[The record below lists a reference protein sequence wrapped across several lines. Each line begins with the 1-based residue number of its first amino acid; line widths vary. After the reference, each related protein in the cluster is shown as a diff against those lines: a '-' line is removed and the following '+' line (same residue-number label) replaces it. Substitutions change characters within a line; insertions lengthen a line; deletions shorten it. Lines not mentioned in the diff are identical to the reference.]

1 MEVEGEKNKLEQI
14 NLTNA
19 KVRING
25 SDNELKDVTIKNDKS
40 NTVSGGIG
48 GVSGIYA
55 YFKSKLFWQTDYC
68 WYKINVYII
77 HVTSVHNNVQVF
89 SSIVTVLLLGR
100 CASNLSTAVL
110 YSRNI
115 SFGELNVIAEGL
127 KIL

>member
-55 YFKSKLFWQTDYC
+55 YFKSKLF
-68 WYKINVYII
+68 
-77 HVTSVHNNVQVF
+77 
-89 SSIVTVLLLGR
+89 
-100 CASNLSTAVL
+100 
-110 YSRNI
+110 
-115 SFGELNVIAEGL
+115 
-127 KIL
+127 